1 MKDWAY
7 MRILIMLVI
16 SILLLVVSIIAAYLP
31 QQPDLSSHVLTK
43 PKVLFSLQYGEED
56 SQVGMF
62 IPHPAAEDAGEPM
75 GPSDFAV
82 GADGCIYIGDEQ
94 NGKVKK
100 FSRDGRLLMM
110 TEGRIDRISGMT
122 VDRQGKIYVIH
133 GALSNEIAVYDPKG
147 KRMPEIEKKIKGA
160 IEGLK
165 KKLMTIQPN
174 LENLVFGGLKCDSIG
189 NLYLIGQSI
198 IKIDTEFERAQ
209 VVKGYPYIANL
220 LYSYQL
226 LPPERRIKSLV
237 YDVKGS
243 LVNYFLAN
251 ALQRAEVTIYK
262 FDGSIVRKLIIPKG
276 EWSELEKSVPIGVS
290 DIICD
295 ERGHF
300 YTLMSPIAVYH
311 LPLRSDNP
319 RFFIVSYYVVL
330 EYDEEGKFEGIRAI
344 INGSPMPSAHW
355 LEVDMHGNVY
365 WLEFKSNHV
374 DVMIAPTP

>member
-1 MKDWAY
+1 VKDWAY
-7 MRILIMLVI
+7 VRILIMLVTSMLI
-16 SILLLVVSIIAAYLP
+16 VSIIAAYLP
-31 QQPDLSSHVLTK
+31 QQPDLSIHVLTK
-43 PKVLFSLQYGEED
+43 PKVLFSLQYGEGD

-82 GADGCIYIGDEQ
+82 GADGGIYIGDEQ

-100 FSRDGRLLMM
+100 FSRDGKLLMM

-133 GALSNEIAVYDPKG
+133 GTLSNEIAAYDPKG
-147 KRMPEIEKKIKGA
+147 KRMPEIEKKIKNA
-160 IEGLK
+160 IKGLK
-165 KKLMTIQPN
+165 EKLMTIQHN
-174 LENLVFGGLKCDSIG
+174 LENLVFGDLKCDSIG

-198 IKIDTEFERAQ
+198 IKIDTKFERAQ
-209 VVKGYPYIANL
+209 VVKGYPYISNL

-319 RFFIVSYYVVL
+319 YFFVVSYYVVL
-330 EYDEEGKFEGIRAI
+330 EYDEEGKFVGIRAI
-344 INGSPMPSAHW
+344 INGPPMPSAHW